1 MGAGKTTLRPRVGDF
16 FFLCSE
22 MLCVVEADGR
32 ILVVNPAFCKTFG
45 YEPAELESRA
55 FRDLVHEEDRPELDQ
70 AFETSASS
78 ERGLVVA
85 RYRSREGS
93 YRPVEWRAHTGP
105 DGSLYLMGTDVTER
119 RMADRARHELAS
131 RFEAILEELP
141 DIVAEVNL
149 DKVYTWVNRAGYE
162 FFGEDVIGK
171 EASFY
176 FAGASDGAYDKV
188 APLFDGSNETIAVE
202 TWQRRRDGA
211 TRLLAW
217 WCRGLKDEKGKVVGA
232 LSTARDITDQKL
244 MEAALSES
252 RETVV
257 ALFENAAQGI
267 LWIDAA
273 GRLLAFNAMA
283 EKMFGYG
290 REEVVG
296 KRLELLMPE
305 KFASA
310 HEKYR
315 RRYFE
320 NPRSR
325 PMGLG
330 MDLVAR
336 RQDGTEFPVEIS
348 LSHVPMAE
356 GTIAVAFVN
365 DVSER
370 RRAET
375 EKQRLERTLEH
386 ATKMEAVGRLAGGI
400 AHDFNNLLTALSGF
414 AEVVLDELPE
424 SHPLYEGAKETLK
437 TCQRSGSLVRRLLA
451 VSRRQMLQ
459 PEVLDLNPKIAE
471 IEKML
476 RSVLGEDIDLVVKL
490 QPGLGFVRA
499 DQSQIEQVVLN
510 LVVNARDAM
519 PTGGRLVIETAT
531 LDVGEEFEDQHLGLR
546 PGPYVVISVSDTGS
560 GMDRETLKHIFEPF
574 FTTKERGKG
583 TGLGLATVYGIV
595 SQSEGRIWAYSE
607 PGKGTT
613 FRIYL
618 PRITRSGEPEGA
630 RALTEPANR
639 GSETVLVVEDEDS
652 VRLVAVGSLRK
663 AGYQVL
669 QAASGEEA
677 LRVASSHAGPIDL
690 VLTDVLMPG
699 IHGPELVKRLK
710 ESRPAV
716 RALYMSGHADDALL
730 HHGILE
736 GELSFLEKPF
746 TRNDL
751 AKKVRDV
758 LDGARST
765 VSGPPS

>member
-1 MGAGKTTLRPRVGDF
+1 
-16 FFLCSE
+16 
-22 MLCVVEADGR
+22 
-32 ILVVNPAFCKTFG
+32 
-45 YEPAELESRA
+45 
-55 FRDLVHEEDRPELDQ
+55 
-70 AFETSASS
+70 
-78 ERGLVVA
+78 
-85 RYRSREGS
+85 
-93 YRPVEWRAHTGP
+93 
-105 DGSLYLMGTDVTER
+105 
-119 RMADRARHELAS
+119 
-131 RFEAILEELP
+131 
-141 DIVAEVNL
+141 
-149 DKVYTWVNRAGYE
+149 
-162 FFGEDVIGK
+162 
-171 EASFY
+171 
-176 FAGASDGAYDKV
+176 
-188 APLFDGSNETIAVE
+188 
-202 TWQRRRDGA
+202 
-211 TRLLAW
+211 
-217 WCRGLKDEKGKVVGA
+217 
-232 LSTARDITDQKL
+232 
-244 MEAALSES
+244 
-252 RETVV
+252 
-257 ALFENAAQGI
+257 
-267 LWIDAA
+267 
-273 GRLLAFNAMA
+273 
-283 EKMFGYG
+283 
-290 REEVVG
+290 
-296 KRLELLMPE
+296 
-305 KFASA
+305 
-310 HEKYR
+310 
-315 RRYFE
+315 
-320 NPRSR
+320 
-325 PMGLG
+325 
-330 MDLVAR
+330 
-336 RQDGTEFPVEIS
+336 
-348 LSHVPMAE
+348 MAE

-424 SHPLYEGAKETLK
+424 NHPLHEGARETLK

-459 PEVLDLNPKIAE
+459 PEVIDLNPKIAE

>member
-1 MGAGKTTLRPRVGDF
+1 
-16 FFLCSE
+16 

-32 ILVVNPAFCKTFG
+32 ILLVNPAFCKTFG
-45 YEPAELESRA
+45 YEAAELESRA

-70 AFETSASS
+70 AFETSASP
-78 ERGLVVA
+78 ERGVVVA
-85 RYRSREGS
+85 RYRSRDGS
-93 YRPVEWRAHTGP
+93 YRPVEWRAHKGP
-105 DGSLYLMGTDVTER
+105 DGSLYLMGTDFTER
-119 RMADRARHELAS
+119 KIAERARHELAS
-131 RFEAILEELP
+131 RYEAILEELP

-149 DKVYTWVNRAGYE
+149 DKVYTWVNRAGNE

-176 FAGASDGAYDKV
+176 FERESGDAYDKV
-188 APLFDGSNETIAVE
+188 QPLFEGSGETIVVE

-211 TRLLAW
+211 KRLLAW
-217 WCRGLKDEKGKVVGA
+217 WCRGLKDQSGKVVGV
-232 LSTARDITDQKL
+232 LSTARDITDRKL
-244 MEAALSES
+244 MEAALRES
-252 RETVV
+252 QQTVL

-267 LWIDAA
+267 LWVDAT
-273 GRLLAFNAMA
+273 GRILAFNATA
-283 EKMFGYG
+283 EQLFGYR
-290 REEVVG
+290 REEIVG
-296 KRLELLMPE
+296 KKLEVLMPE
-305 KFASA
+305 KVAPV
-310 HEKYR
+310 HER
-315 RRYFE
+315 HRHHYFE
-320 NPRSR
+320 SPRSR

-330 MDLVAR
+330 LDLVAR

-348 LSHVPMAE
+348 LSHVPTAE

-370 RRAET
+370 RRSES

-414 AEVVLDELPE
+414 AEVVLDELPQD
-424 SHPLYEGAKETLK
+424 HPLYEGAKETLK

-531 LDVGEEFEDQHLGLR
+531 LDVGEDYEDQHLGLK
-546 PGPYVVISVSDTGS
+546 PGPYVLISVSDTGS

-574 FTTKERGKG
+574 FTTKETGKG

-607 PGKGTT
+607 PGKGST

-618 PRITRSGEPEGA
+618 PRITRSGEPEA
-630 RALTEPANR
+630 PKAASESSKV
-639 GSETVLVVEDEDS
+639 GSETILVVEDENA

-663 AGYQVL
+663 AGYRVL
-669 QAASGEEA
+669 EASNGEEA
-677 LRVASSHAGPIDL
+677 LRVASAHEGAIDL

-699 IHGPELVKRLK
+699 IHGPALVRRLK
-710 ESRPAV
+710 ESRPDV

-736 GELSFLEKPF
+736 GGLSFLEKPF
-746 TRNDL
+746 TRNEL
-751 AKKVRDV
+751 AKKVREL
-758 LDGARST
+758 LDGAREP